1 MPDLTIKFSKL
12 ILCGLVNVDGSA
24 ARTCTV
30 SYHNATNAGGTATEL
45 VQLKSVNNNDFF
57 DVVTKDAPIFRRE
70 WKYGYFISATAGTAN
85 DFKVIVSYEEIS

>member
-1 MPDLTIKFSKL
+1 MALQTEL
-12 ILCGLVNVDGSA
+12 NLVRLVNVDGSA

-57 DVVTKDAPIFRRE
+57 DVVTKDAPIYLE
-70 WKYGYFISATAGTAN
+70 ENGSTGTSLSATAGTAN